1 MQVAG
6 SYGVRIRDDYDAPKR
21 TADLFSNAVSYLV
34 RPALEN
40 WETLCEANS
49 LQRRQRML
57 ECMIHSSDG
66 FSSSGSFDQR
76 FPKSPSYYRRA
87 AITQALGVVS
97 AYQSALKNWKENGC
111 KGEMPKL
118 DSCGHRMPAL
128 YRGNTYKPVIDKE
141 TGEVLPSFCTIHFF
155 TASTVQ

>member
-1 MQVAG
+1 MQVVG
-6 SYGVRIRDDYDAPKR
+6 SYGVRIRDDYDALKR
-21 TADLFSNAVSYLV
+21 TADLFSDAVSYLV
-34 RPALEN
+34 CP
-40 WETLCEANS
+40 CEANT

-66 FSSSGSFDQR
+66 FSSSDSFDQR
-76 FPKSPSYYRRA
+76 FPKFPSYYRRD
-87 AITQALGVVS
+87 AITQTHGVVS

-118 DSCGHRMPAL
+118 DSCSHRMPAL
-128 YRGNTYKPVIDKE
+128 YRSNTYKPVIDKE

>member
-6 SYGVRIRDDYDAPKR
+6 SYGVRIRDDYAALKR

-34 RPALEN
+34 RLALEN
-40 WETLCEANS
+40 WETLCEANT
-49 LQRRQRML
+49 LQRYQRML

-87 AITQALGVVS
+87 AITQPLGIVS
-97 AYQSALKNWKENGC
+97 AYQSAFSAFTFL
-111 KGEMPKL
+111 
-118 DSCGHRMPAL
+118 
-128 YRGNTYKPVIDKE
+128 
-141 TGEVLPSFCTIHFF
+141 FF
-155 TASTVQ
+155 